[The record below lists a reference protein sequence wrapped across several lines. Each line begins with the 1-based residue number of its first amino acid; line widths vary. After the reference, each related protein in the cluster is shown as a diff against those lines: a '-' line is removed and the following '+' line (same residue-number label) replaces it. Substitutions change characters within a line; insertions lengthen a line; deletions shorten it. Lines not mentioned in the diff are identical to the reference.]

1 MTRMHYICVVMIVV
15 SSLLFLA
22 TYFHHIDKKPK
33 DLSFARAVVTVTDR
47 VIPDISNSEM
57 SMPTLKPD
65 LGAITEAKAVEEI
78 SVYPN
83 PIVSTAT
90 IKNAANAI
98 ITVYDITGNEV
109 LNTVLTTNQK
119 SIDLNNLNTGFY
131 YMQINKE
138 DISKTIKII
147 NK

>member
-33 DLSFARAVVTVTDR
+33 DLSFARAVVTVTDS

-65 LGAITEAKAVEEI
+65 LGAITEAKAVII
-78 SVYPN
+78 SIIVCVGLLFFVVILVYRERKLKGEKDFQVPL
-83 PIVSTAT
+83 IALSLMLSST
-90 IKNAANAI
+90 
-98 ITVYDITGNEV
+98 Y
-109 LNTVLTTNQK
+109 LSMSLK
-119 SIDLNNLNTGFY
+119 SGIF
-131 YMQINKE
+131 
-138 DISKTIKII
+138 
-147 NK
+147 